1 MAQIPGVVEDQTK
14 LIEILDEIMGK
25 ELQLNYK
32 EHVATPID
40 IENDIYR
47 DPIFVDFLAFD
58 DMKVYEE
65 V

>member
-1 MAQIPGVVEDQTK
+1 
-14 LIEILDEIMGK
+14 MGK